1 MDHVLSEHFTMTNE
15 SRVALHGMAYSFIE
29 LCKPLC
35 HKKALIDEGVLSVQ
49 VNKIIVEF
57 MILEISN

>member
-15 SRVALHGMAYSFIE
+15 SRVALHDMAYSFIE

-35 HKKALIDEGVLSVQ
+35 HNKALIDEGVLSVQ